1 MQKLVDD
8 NALYAKLLAS
18 IKTEKTH
25 FNRPLS
31 PIETAALVDRLV
43 NEEGK
48 DVAETLI
55 PIGKDMIGYF
65 LMLKKELPEQCYDVV
80 LWGESHD
87 LGVGF
92 TGAHFSLRLGNK
104 DDILILYSACM
115 QKKITKE
122 EVKQIVSIYKK
133 TKSSI
138 EDAIEKVTNFRGVR
152 KITTYMVVLAISE
165 ELIKKLEEKSNQLNK
180 KSEEVFIESFREK
193 FKIEKIED
201 FKIKGKNLAFSLSES
216 DYKNYKKQV
225 SGLDL
230 IYDEITAYIVG

>member
-122 EVKQIVSIYKK
+122 EVKQIV
-133 TKSSI
+133 
-138 EDAIEKVTNFRGVR
+138 
-152 KITTYMVVLAISE
+152 
-165 ELIKKLEEKSNQLNK
+165 
-180 KSEEVFIESFREK
+180 
-193 FKIEKIED
+193 
-201 FKIKGKNLAFSLSES
+201 
-216 DYKNYKKQV
+216 
-225 SGLDL
+225 
-230 IYDEITAYIVG
+230 